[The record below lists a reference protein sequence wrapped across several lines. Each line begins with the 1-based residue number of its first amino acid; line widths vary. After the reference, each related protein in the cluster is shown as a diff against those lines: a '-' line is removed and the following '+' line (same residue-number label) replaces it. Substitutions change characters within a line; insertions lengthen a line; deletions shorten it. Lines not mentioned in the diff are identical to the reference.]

1 MKRPALI
8 FLELALLF
16 AMGYWVY
23 ASLTETQPIDRPGG
37 VEVTV
42 QLPDARDKA
51 ILYKNDAGEYRYV
64 ITQEHDGQK
73 LDLSANDVAERVMRG
88 RSERSW
94 GQTVLNVSSPIGYV
108 WVGLG
113 LLGQV
118 LFTGRMIVQWL
129 VSEKSKR
136 SVVPP
141 IFWWMSLGGSTM
153 LMVYFLWRRDPIGLL
168 GQSFGWFIYVRNLWM
183 IYRPQLPHTD
193 AIMNAEATEAATES
207 PSTTDTVAANTP
219 VR

>member
-1 MKRPALI
+1 MKRLLLLI
-8 FLELALLF
+8 LEIGLIVGL
-16 AMGYWVY
+16 GVWVY
-23 ASLTETQPIDRPGG
+23 LSITETSPIKRPGG

-42 QLPDARDKA
+42 QLADAWDKA
-51 ILYKNDAGEYRYV
+51 VLYKKDEHWMFA
-64 ITQEHDGQK
+64 ITKHDGEV
-73 LDLSANDVAERVMRG
+73 LDVTADELALRMHRDRT
-88 RSERSW
+88 ERSW
-94 GQTVLNVSSPIGYV
+94 GQKLLNVSNPFGYV

-129 VSEKSKR
+129 VSEKSKK

-153 LMVYFLWRRDPIGLL
+153 LMLYFLWRRDPIGLL

-183 IYRPQLPHTD
+183 IYRPQTPHHD
-193 AIMNAEATEAATES
+193 AIMDAEEKEAATE
-207 PSTTDTVAANTP
+207 
-219 VR
+219 

>member
-1 MKRPALI
+1 MKRLLLIVLEVSLLVAL
-8 FLELALLF
+8 
-16 AMGYWVY
+16 GVWVY
-23 ASLTETQPIDRPGG
+23 LSLTETSPIHRPGG

-42 QLPDARDKA
+42 QLADAWDKA
-51 ILYKNDAGEYRYV
+51 VLYTTDKGEHRYV
-64 ITQEHDGQK
+64 VKNHNGKIDE
-73 LDLSANDVAERVMRG
+73 LSPEELAIRIQRDRK
-88 RSERSW
+88 ERSW
-94 GQTVLNVSSPIGYV
+94 GQTLLNVSSPAGYI

-129 VSEKSKR
+129 VSEKSKK

-183 IYRPQLPHTD
+183 IYRPQTPHHD
-193 AIMNAEATEAATES
+193 AIMTAEEREQEA
-207 PSTTDTVAANTP
+207 VA
-219 VR
+219 

>member
-1 MKRPALI
+1 MKRGILFALEI
-8 FLELALLF
+8 ALL
-16 AMGYWVY
+16 AGLGVWVY
-23 ASLTETQPIDRPGG
+23 LSLTETTKISRPGG

-51 ILYKNDAGEYRYV
+51 ILYKNELGQHRYA
-64 ITQEHDGQK
+64 ITQQHDDRQ
-73 LDLSANDVAERVMRG
+73 LDLSAEELAERIMRG

-94 GQTVLNVSSPIGYV
+94 GQKVLNVSSPIGYL

-129 VSEKSKR
+129 ASEKRKK

-141 IFWWMSLGGSTM
+141 IFWWMSLAGSSM

-168 GQSFGWFIYVRNLWM
+168 GQSFGWFIYVRNLWL
-183 IYRPQLPHTD
+183 IYRPDTPQAD
-193 AIMNAEATEAATES
+193 AGMSSHATETAGALAA
-207 PSTTDTVAANTP
+207 DGGKA
-219 VR
+219 

>member
-1 MKRPALI
+1 MKRPALL
-8 FLELALLF
+8 FLEIALLV

-23 ASLTETQPIDRPGG
+23 ASLTETQKIDRPGG

-51 ILYKNDAGEYRYV
+51 ILYRNDAGEYRYV
-64 ITQEHDGQK
+64 ITQQHDGQK
-73 LDLSANDVAERVMRG
+73 LDLSADEIADRVMRG
-88 RSERSW
+88 RHERSW

-118 LFTGRMIVQWL
+118 LFTGRMIVQWI
-129 VSEKSKR
+129 VSEKSKK

-141 IFWWMSLGGSTM
+141 IFWWMSLAGSTM

-183 IYRPQLPHTD
+183 IYRPQLPHSD
-193 AIMNAEATEAATES
+193 AIMSAEAKEAT
-207 PSTTDTVAANTP
+207 
-219 VR
+219 

>member
-1 MKRPALI
+1 MKRGLLL
-8 FLELALLF
+8 FLEIGLILAL
-16 AMGYWVY
+16 GIWVY
-23 ASLTETQPIDRPGG
+23 ASLTETNPISRPGG

-42 QLPDARDKA
+42 QLPDAWDKA
-51 ILYKNDAGEYRYV
+51 VLYKGDDQHYRFV
-64 ITQEHDGQK
+64 ITQQDGQIKELSADELAARMHRDRTSRSLGQK
-73 LDLSANDVAERVMRG
+73 L
-88 RSERSW
+88 
-94 GQTVLNVSSPIGYV
+94 LNVSNAWGYV

-129 VSEKSKR
+129 ASEKEKK

-183 IYRPQLPHTD
+183 IYRPAAPHSD
-193 AIMNAEATEAATES
+193 AIMAAEQAEATAES
-207 PSTTDTVAANTP
+207 RA
-219 VR
+219 

>member
-1 MKRPALI
+1 MKRPALL
-8 FLELALLF
+8 FLELALL
-16 AMGYWVY
+16 AALGYWVY

-42 QLPDARDKA
+42 QLSDAWDKA
-51 ILYKNDAGEYRYV
+51 ILYRADNGEYRYV
-64 ITQEHDGQK
+64 ITQQHDNQK
-73 LDLSANDVAERVMRG
+73 LDLSANELADRVMRG
-88 RSERSW
+88 RKERSW
-94 GQTVLNVSSPIGYV
+94 GQTVLNVSSPLGYL

-113 LLGQV
+113 LMGQV

-129 VSEKSKR
+129 VSEKSKK

-183 IYRPQLPHTD
+183 IYRPQVPHSD
-193 AIMNAEATEAATES
+193 AIMNAEATEGAT
-207 PSTTDTVAANTP
+207 
-219 VR
+219 

>member
-1 MKRPALI
+1 MKRPALL
-8 FLELALLF
+8 FLELALLC
-16 AMGYWVY
+16 ALGYWVY
-23 ASLTETQPIDRPGG
+23 ASLTETQKIDRPGG

-42 QLPDARDKA
+42 QLPDAWDKA
-51 ILYKNDAGEYRYV
+51 ILYHAENGEYRYV
-64 ITQEHDGQK
+64 ITQQHDNQK
-73 LDLSANDVAERVMRG
+73 LDLSANELADRVMRG
-88 RSERSW
+88 RKERSW
-94 GQTVLNVSSPIGYV
+94 GQKVLNVSSPMGYI

-129 VSEKSKR
+129 ASEKSKK

-141 IFWWMSLGGSTM
+141 IFWWMSLTGSTM

-193 AIMNAEATEAATES
+193 AIMNAEANENAT
-207 PSTTDTVAANTP
+207 
-219 VR
+219 

>member
-1 MKRPALI
+1 MKRLLLI
-8 FLELALLF
+8 VLEVGLLVGLGVWVFL
-16 AMGYWVY
+16 
-23 ASLTETQPIDRPGG
+23 SLTETNPIQRPGG

-42 QLPDARDKA
+42 QLPGAWDKA
-51 ILYKNDAGEYRYV
+51 VLYTADPDQHRYV
-64 ITQEHDGQK
+64 IKNHDGRIEELTPEQLASRIHRDRK
-73 LDLSANDVAERVMRG
+73 
-88 RSERSW
+88 ERSW
-94 GQTVLNVSSPIGYV
+94 GQTLLNVSNPAGYL

-183 IYRPQLPHTD
+183 IYRPQTPHHD
-193 AIMNAEATEAATES
+193 AVMAAEEEDRIA
-207 PSTTDTVAANTP
+207 
-219 VR
+219 